1 MSLQPIDLQTL
12 FVRLQQVGQDQA
24 AIKDAAA
31 QAQSVAGQ
39 EIAQKSTQQIT
50 RVSETPELQ
59 NELESVKDN
68 EEREKEREEAKK
80 RKKEDSSRDD
90 SELFRDPDLGQ
101 NIDIS
106 G

>member
-39 EIAQKSTQQIT
+39 EIAQKSTQQTT
-50 RVSETPELQ
+50 RVNEAPELQ

-68 EEREKEREEAKK
+68 EGREQEREEAKK
-80 RKKEDSSRDD
+80 RKKKDSSRQE

>member
-1 MSLQPIDLQTL
+1 MPLQPIDLQTL

-39 EIAQKSTQQIT
+39 EIAQKSTQQQS
-50 RVSETPELQ
+50 RVTETPELQ
-59 NELESVKDN
+59 NQLENVNDK
-68 EEREKEREEAKK
+68 ERREREREEEKK
-80 RKKEDSSRDD
+80 HRKEQQDGPE